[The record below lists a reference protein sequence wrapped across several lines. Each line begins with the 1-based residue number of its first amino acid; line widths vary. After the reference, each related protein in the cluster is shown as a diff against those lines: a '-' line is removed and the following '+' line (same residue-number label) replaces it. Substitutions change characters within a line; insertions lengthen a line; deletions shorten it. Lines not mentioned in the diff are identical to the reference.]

1 MSGFPG
7 KVWMRTEMAES
18 GKWLW
23 VSREVTAEDRQRRE
37 LLLAELEELSEDRQ
51 KVLARQA
58 ESLEARGLRRQG

>member
-7 KVWMRTEMAES
+7 KVWMQTEMAES

-23 VSREVTAEDRQRRE
+23 FSREVTAEDRQRRE
-37 LLLAELEELSEDRQ
+37 LLLAELEELREDRQ